1 MATLVKP
8 YGDKLVNLVS
18 SVQRTEVIKC
28 ESENYLSITL
38 SQRQFCDLELLL
50 NGALSPLTGFMTKK
64 DYDSVLSSMRLE
76 NGLLWTIPVTLDVDE
91 KQAKSCAQGDIV
103 TLLDPEGF
111 MLAILH
117 VEDIWK
123 IDKQAEAEAIY
134 GTTSEH
140 HPGVKYLLNQS
151 GDYYI
156 GGKIEGVELPLH
168 YDFEDLRDTPEELR
182 HLFNKHGWR
191 KVVAFGTS
199 KPMHRLH
206 REITLNAA
214 REIGGH
220 ILLHPVIGMSK
231 PGDLKYYN
239 RIECYQAIK
248 KHYPKHMVMLS
259 LLPMALRMAGP
270 REAIHNAIIKQN
282 YGCSHIIIGPE
293 HAAPPNVRQGAERF
307 YEQNS
312 AQKMMEKY
320 QNELD
325 IKMVAVEEHRYVPQL
340 KKFLPVTDIE
350 KQRLDGV
357 LYKDK
362 ELYSSL
368 EKGCDVP
375 AWFSFPEII
384 DELQKIC
391 KPRAQTGITL
401 FFTGL
406 SGSGKST
413 LAKILY
419 AKFIEEG
426 KRPVTLLDGDI
437 VRQYLSSE
445 LGFSKEHRDINVKR
459 IGFVA
464 SVINKNGGI
473 AVCAPIAPYESV
485 REYVR
490 ELSDQYGSFIE
501 IHVSTPLEECERRD
515 RKGLYAKAR
524 KGEIKQFTGISDPYE
539 EPVDPE
545 IKIDTSSLTPM
556 EAAQE
561 IMLYLLREG
570 YIGTCDDD
578 INCSLQ

>member
-1 MATLVKP
+1 MTILIKP
-8 YGDKLVNLVS
+8 YGNKLVNLVS
-18 SVQRTEVIKC
+18 TPERAEVLKDESAKYFSV
-28 ESENYLSITL
+28 TL
-38 SQRQFCDLELLL
+38 SQRQYCDLEMLL
-50 NGALSPLTGFMTKK
+50 NGSLSPLTGFMAQK
-64 DYDSVLSSMRLE
+64 DYDSVLSSMRLA
-76 NGLLWTIPVTLDVDE
+76 NDLLWTIPITLDVNE
-91 KQAKSCAQGDIV
+91 AQAQKCSVGDSIG
-103 TLLDPEGF
+103 LLDPEGF
-111 MLAILH
+111 MLAVLH
-117 VEDIWK
+117 IEDVWK
-123 IDKQAEAEAIY
+123 ADKHAEAEAIY
-134 GTTSEH
+134 GTTSES
-140 HPGVKYLLNQS
+140 HPGVKYLLNQTN
-151 GDYYI
+151 DFYI
-156 GGKIEGVELPLH
+156 GGKVEGIQLPLH

-182 HLFNKHGWR
+182 RQFNKHGWR

-214 REIGGH
+214 KEVGGH

-239 RIECYQAIK
+239 RVQCYEAIRK
-248 KHYPKHMVMLS
+248 YYPKHMVMLS

-282 YGCSHIIIGPE
+282 YGCSHIIIGSE

-312 AQKMMEKY
+312 AQLMIEKY
-320 QNELD
+320 QDELD
-325 IKMVAVEEHRYVPQL
+325 IKMIAVEEQRYVPKL
-340 KKFLPVTDIE
+340 NKFLPVTAIE
-350 KQRLDGV
+350 EQSLEGV

-362 ELYSSL
+362 ELYNSL
-368 EKGCDVP
+368 GKGGEVP
-375 AWFSFPEII
+375 TWFSFPEVI
-384 DELQKIC
+384 DELRKTC
-391 KPRAQTGITL
+391 KPRSQTGVTM

-426 KRPVTLLDGDI
+426 KRPVTLLDGDV

-459 IGFVA
+459 IGYVA

-473 AVCAPIAPYESV
+473 AICAPIAPYESV

-490 ELSDQYGSFIE
+490 ELNDQYGSFIE
-501 IHVSTPLEECERRD
+501 IHVATPLEECEKRD

-539 EPVDPE
+539 EPVNPE

-570 YIGTCDDD
+570 YIATCDEGV
-578 INCSLQ
+578 NCT